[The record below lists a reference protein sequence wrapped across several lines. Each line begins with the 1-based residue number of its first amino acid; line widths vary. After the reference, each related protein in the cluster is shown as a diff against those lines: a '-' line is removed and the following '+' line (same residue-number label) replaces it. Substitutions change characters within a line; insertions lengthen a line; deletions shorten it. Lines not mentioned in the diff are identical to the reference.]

1 MMLEIIQGLCE
12 SNDFDVYD
20 FDSGLE
26 GVNAKIAVPPRENDA
41 NQEYYF
47 LLEANSVNDEF
58 IEKLAKDSAEE
69 LMDRLEALDYT
80 DESFRKNSTL
90 ILCCN
95 AASISDSALLKFEED
110 PYFFKKNVITYS
122 DDELSSLRIK
132 LNNEFNNDHIN
143 ILLIEN
149 RGELFESFKTMSL
162 KKGHYYSLLI
172 RTITKLPFVHYLP
185 QPNNLEDLNEFVRGE
200 LIASDLKLFDYILD
214 GDDSIDNKISAD
226 WGEL

>member
-1 MMLEIIQGLCE
+1 MLEIIQGLCE
-12 SNDFDVYD
+12 SNGFDVFDFDTE
-20 FDSGLE
+20 LE
-26 GVNAKIAVPPRENDA
+26 GVNAKIAVPLRENEA

-47 LLEANSVNDEF
+47 LLETSSASDEF

-95 AASISDSALLKFEED
+95 SASISDSALLKFEED

-122 DDELSSLRIK
+122 DGELSSLRIK
-132 LNNEFNNDHIN
+132 LNNELNNYHIN
-143 ILLIEN
+143 VLLIES

-172 RTITKLPFVHYLP
+172 RIITKLPFVHYLP
-185 QPNNLEDLNEFVRGE
+185 QPNNLEDLDEFVRGE
-200 LIASDLKLFDYILD
+200 LTESDLKLFDYILS
-214 GDDSIDNKISAD
+214 GDDSIDNKISSN